1 MTRKIRL
8 YRTGAAIGDGRLKKG
23 FRAGLRYY
31 GHLATAHH
39 NRRLRAAGALLQGW
53 LPAQPGPAES
63 AAAAPPQGTMAG
75 ALGFRTGQAVV
86 VIVEKRRLIIE
97 PQWKG

>member
-8 YRTGAAIGDGRLKKG
+8 YRTGTAIGNGRLKKG
-23 FRAGLRYY
+23 FRARLRYD

-63 AAAAPPQGTMAG
+63 AAAAHPQG
-75 ALGFRTGQAVV
+75 ALGFRIGQAVA